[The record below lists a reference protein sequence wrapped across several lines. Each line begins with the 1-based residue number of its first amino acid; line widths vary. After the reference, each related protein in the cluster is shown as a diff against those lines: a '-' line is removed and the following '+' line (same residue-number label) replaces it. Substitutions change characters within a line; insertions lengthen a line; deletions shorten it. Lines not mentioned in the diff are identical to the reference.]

1 MVGLRVVPRMILYA
15 IGDFLS
21 TTGTQNDVDDKSF
34 IDLMKLP
41 TIDTSSSARILPVYI
56 RISLFLIDVM
66 FSYFDFGRNWMISSV
81 AFLNSSFQQL

>member
-34 IDLMKLP
+34 IDLMKRP
-41 TIDTSSSARILPVYI
+41 TIDTSSSARI
-56 RISLFLIDVM
+56 
-66 FSYFDFGRNWMISSV
+66 
-81 AFLNSSFQQL
+81 